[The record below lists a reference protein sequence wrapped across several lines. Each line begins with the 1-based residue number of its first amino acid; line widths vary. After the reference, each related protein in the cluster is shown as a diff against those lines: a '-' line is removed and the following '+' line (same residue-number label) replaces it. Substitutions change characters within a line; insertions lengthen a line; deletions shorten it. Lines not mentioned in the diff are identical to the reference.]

1 MFHDLRIAIRHL
13 LKSPGFT
20 ATAVLMLALGIGATT
35 GIFSIVEGVLLRPL
49 PFPDPARLAIIS
61 DLMQGVEVGGA
72 GGIGVTGPDIKN
84 YTRDM
89 HSFESLGGY
98 QQAAYELSGIGDPAQ
113 INAARMTGG
122 VLPALGV
129 PPLMGRYFTQ
139 REDDQKVQVVVL
151 SYSFWQKRLHGTPQV
166 LGTKILFDRKPYEV
180 IGVMPRDF
188 EFPLLP
194 GHFDNSEAWVP
205 MSFKDEEVAP
215 EAGNW
220 SYNMVGRLK
229 PGITPAQAITDATL
243 VSNETMKSYP
253 PFM

>member
-1 MFHDLRIAIRHL
+1 MFHDLRIAVRHL

-89 HSFESLGGY
+89 HSFASLGGY
-98 QQAAYELSGIGDPAQ
+98 QQASYELSGVGDPAQ
-113 INAARMTGG
+113 INVSRMTGG
-122 VLPALGV
+122 VLPALAV

-139 REDDQKVQVVVL
+139 QEDDQKVQVAVV

-166 LGTKILFDRKPYEV
+166 LGSKILLDRKPYEV
-180 IGVMPRDF
+180 IGVMPRNF
-188 EFPLLP
+188 EFPLVP
-194 GHFDNSEAWVP
+194 GRLNNSETWIP
-205 MSFKDEEVAP
+205 MSFSEQESGQSA
-215 EAGNW
+215 ASNW
-220 SYNMVGRLK
+220 NYNMVGRLK
-229 PGITPAQAITDATL
+229 PGITAEQAVADATR
-243 VSNETMKSYP
+243 VANETMKS
-253 PFM
+253 